1 VLSIF
6 VEPEKRIKRGRGR
19 PDRFMTTLFAFA
31 QIFPTLSPAAQ
42 DEFAR
47 EVIGEV
53 VWDASAGKARIR
65 LNPAAL
71 RRRYVERP
79 FHRAAVLFAEAF
91 CEHLGIL
98 LEPQHLT

>member
-6 VEPEKRIKRGRGR
+6 VEPEKHIKRGCGR
-19 PDRFMTTLFAFA
+19 PNRFMTTLFAFA

-42 DEFAR
+42 AEFAR
-47 EVIGEV
+47 EVIEEV
-53 VWDASAGKARIR
+53 VWDAGAGKARIR

-71 RRRYVERP
+71 RRRYEEQP
-79 FHRAAVLFAEAF
+79 FHRAAVLFAEAS

-98 LEPQHLT
+98 LEPKRLA